1 MQKNMS
7 SSNREHWGGT
17 FGFIMASAGSAI
29 GLGNIWKFPY
39 VTGMNGG
46 GAFVLIYLVCIL
58 SVGLPVM
65 LAEMAIGRA
74 AQSDV
79 VGAFKHFGK
88 GSLLPRFIG
97 GYGLGLATMLFF
109 HGSYG
114 LGAVIV
120 ILSLLL
126 MKFGWTFAGFSSS
139 AIALLILSYYSMIGG
154 WFFLYAWKAVS
165 GQLHF
170 ENVKQA
176 ETVFLT
182 VAGNGPLTATFTIL
196 FLCCC
201 AAVCWFGV
209 QKGLET
215 ASKIMMPALLV
226 LILILAARSVTLD
239 GASKGIKFLLAPDF
253 SKISTHGILEAMG
266 HSFFTLSLGMG
277 IVVTYGSYLSKKQNI
292 VKSAIWVIILDTT
305 MALLAGLA
313 IFPAVFAVGMNPG
326 AGPGLIFNILP
337 VTFQA
342 IPGNLSVLWNTLF
355 FTLMLLAA
363 LTSGMSLL
371 EVGISSVMT
380 QWGWSRKKSVII
392 LTAIIMVFSLL
403 SSFSNISWNAL
414 PWIKDFLVAAFGTV
428 KSSFM
433 DQLDYICSNWILP
446 LNGLASAIFAGWIWG
461 ASKAAKELYRQ
472 APDEPMIALN
482 ETEKLKKMLLWQIP
496 IRSWAFFVLFISP
509 ILVLITFLFATGFF
523 SK

>member
-1 MQKNMS
+1 MS
-7 SSNREHWGGT
+7 SIKREHWGGT
-17 FGFIMASAGSAI
+17 FGFVMASAGSAI
-29 GLGNIWKFPY
+29 GLGNVWKFPY

-46 GAFVLIYLVCIL
+46 GAFVLVYLLCII

-74 AQSDV
+74 SQSDV
-79 VGAFKHFGK
+79 VGAFKYFGK

-97 GYGLGLATMLFF
+97 GYGLGLATMLCF

-114 LGAVIV
+114 LGAVIA
-120 ILSLLL
+120 IISLLF
-126 MKFGWTFAGFSSS
+126 MKFGWTFAGFSGSF
-139 AIALLILSYYSMIGG
+139 ITLLILSYYAMIGG
-154 WFFLYAWKAVS
+154 WFFLYAWKAIT

-170 ENVKQA
+170 ANIEQA
-176 ETVFLT
+176 KTVFLA
-182 VAGNGPLTATFTIL
+182 VAGNGPLTASFTVV
-196 FLCCC
+196 FLLCC

-215 ASKIMMPALLV
+215 ASKIMMPALFV
-226 LILILAARSVTLD
+226 LILILAIRGVTLE
-239 GASKGIKFLLAPDF
+239 GASTGVKFLLAPDF
-253 SKISTHGILEAMG
+253 SKLTTHGVLEAMG

-277 IVVTYGSYLSKKQNI
+277 IVVTYGSYLSRKQNI
-292 VKSAIWVIILDTT
+292 LKSAIWVIILDTSI
-305 MALLAGLA
+305 ALLAGLA
-313 IFPAVFAVGMNPG
+313 IFPAVFAVGIDPG

-392 LTAIIMVFSLL
+392 LTAVIMIFSLL
-403 SSFSNISWNAL
+403 SSFSNLSWDAL
-414 PWIKDFLVAAFGTV
+414 PQLKNILTAAFGSL

-433 DQLDYICSNWILP
+433 DQLDYVCSNWILP
-446 LNGLASAIFAGWIWG
+446 LNGLASAVFAGWIWG
-461 ASKAAKELYRQ
+461 AGKAAKELYKQ
-472 APDEPMIALN
+472 SPDEKMTALT
-482 ETEKLKKMLLWQIP
+482 ETQKLKTLLLRQIP

-509 ILVLITFLFATGFF
+509 ILVLITFLFAAGFF